1 MFEAALWSA
10 PAGRRLAFATLLK
23 NHLGLQRQAA
33 ERPKRRQAGALQ
45 GVNSVVSSIS
55 ETFARLRQEG
65 KRALIPFIT
74 AGDPDLTTTRDLLVE
89 LAQAGADIIELGV
102 PFSDPVADGPVIQRA
117 SMRALQNDFG
127 LGDILQL
134 VREAR
139 QKVDVPVVLFSYL
152 NPLLQFGLDRLAR
165 EARLARVDGVLVTD
179 LSLEGASDF
188 KESLSKNSL
197 DLILLVAPT
206 TNDRRL
212 RLIAKNASG
221 FIYAVSRTGVTG
233 TRSEISVDARK
244 LVERVRAITDLPV
257 AVGFGISTREQVA
270 EVWDYADGAVV
281 GSAIVAEIERL
292 RGSADLPARV
302 ARFMHDLRSVERSG
316 SSI

>member
-1 MFEAALWSA
+1 M
-10 PAGRRLAFATLLK
+10 
-23 NHLGLQRQAA
+23 
-33 ERPKRRQAGALQ
+33 
-45 GVNSVVSSIS
+45 SSIS
-55 ETFARLRQEG
+55 ETFARLREQD

-74 AGDPDLTTTRDLLVE
+74 AGDPDLATTGDLLVA
-89 LAQAGADIIELGV
+89 LANAGADIIELGV

-134 VREAR
+134 VKEAQ
-139 QKVDVPVVLFSYL
+139 QKINVPVVLFSYL
-152 NPLLQFGLDRLAR
+152 NPLLQFGLDRLAA
-165 EARLARVDGVLVTD
+165 EAGLAGVDGVLVTD
-179 LSLEGASDF
+179 LSLDDASDF

-206 TNDRRL
+206 TNDQRL
-212 RLIAKNASG
+212 RLIAENASG

-233 TRSEISVDARK
+233 TRSEISSDARK
-244 LVERVRAITDLPV
+244 LVQRVRAITDLPV

-281 GSAIVAEIERL
+281 GSAIVAEIEKL
-292 RGSADLPARV
+292 GGSADLPARV
-302 ARFMHDLRSVERSG
+302 GRFMHDLRSQ
-316 SSI
+316 